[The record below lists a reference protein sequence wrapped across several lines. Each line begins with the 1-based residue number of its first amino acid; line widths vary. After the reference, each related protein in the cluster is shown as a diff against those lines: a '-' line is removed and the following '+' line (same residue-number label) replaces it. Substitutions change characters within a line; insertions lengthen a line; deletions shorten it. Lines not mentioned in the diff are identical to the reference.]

1 MSLAVPSDPWEES
14 YNENYFSKFMRSGV
28 TRIPFAVIDTGRGQ
42 DYALNATGFLDLILT
57 GHDHDLF
64 INYDERGTV
73 VELSYDAHRIVVVDV
88 TIAW

>member
-1 MSLAVPSDPWEES
+1 MIPRRCDA
-14 YNENYFSKFMRSGV
+14 KA
-28 TRIPFAVIDTGRGQ
+28 RIPFAVIHAGRSQ
-42 DYALNATGFLDLILT
+42 DYALNATGVLDFILT

-64 INYDERGTV
+64 INYDERSTV